1 MNSVQSLLSKIGSY
15 FNNIY
20 ISGNYVQAGVIL
32 ILLFVLVLS
41 LAKVRSHFVKGSL
54 NGGVVGLVFGI
65 IFTLIVEGFLLLN
78 GQTALMTVFGWKN
91 APKPFST
98 ALEIGKDKF
107 KTVLGVSTTNPTTK
121 DAISV
126 IQSLD
131 PNEITKIKAII
142 CTP

>member
-1 MNSVQSLLSKIGSY
+1 MNSVQPLLSKIGSY

-20 ISGNYVQAGVIL
+20 VSGNYIQAIVVL

-41 LAKVRSHFVKGSL
+41 LAKVRRHFVKGSL
-54 NGGVVGLVFGI
+54 NGGVVGFVFGI
-65 IFTLIVEGFLLLN
+65 VLTLIIEGFLLLN
-78 GQTALMTVFGWKN
+78 GQTALTTIFGWKN

-98 ALEIGKDKF
+98 ALEMGKDKF
-107 KTVLGVSTTNPTTK
+107 KTVLGVSTTNPTTQ
-121 DAISV
+121 DAMSV